1 MIPFRAIRATRG
13 GETRRGDANARI
25 VMGVGVN
32 AAEFEH
38 WVTERDKKA
47 LEKVGGVERVAEAV
61 GSDLKK
67 GCLLYTSP
75 SPRDS

>member
-1 MIPFRAIRATRG
+1 
-13 GETRRGDANARI
+13 
-25 VMGVGVN
+25 MGVGVN

-47 LEKVGGVERVAEAV
+47 LEKVGGWSAAEAV

-67 GCLLYTSP
+67 GLCADAGILRSGRSRTG
-75 SPRDS
+75 